1 MGRAH
6 RISPS
11 TPLPLS
17 QRVGD
22 EGKKKETKKGFDF
35 RNDKAATRV
44 GKTGRDYGRS
54 VTVGLFFSHGLLWC
68 ELSRLTE
75 PVRAAAERQGH
86 ADIYRHSVACVRL
99 LCVNPGERPFRVS
112 HAARQLGFTIS
123 PSPNS
128 GICWRVTDHS
138 LFLLLGSL
146 IHRQL
151 QSMPP

>member
-1 MGRAH
+1 MTATDVTVVGAWDARTVFLRA
-6 RISPS
+6 RRFRY
-11 TPLPLS
+11 LS
-17 QRVGD
+17 GWGTR
-22 EGKKKETKKGFDF
+22 ERRKKRKKGFDF

-128 GICWRVTDHS
+128 GIC
-138 LFLLLGSL
+138 
-146 IHRQL
+146 
-151 QSMPP
+151 